1 MFKGSLSMKM
11 ALVVKALKDQ
21 YGARAEAQRLKG

>member
-1 MFKGSLSMKM
+1 MKM